1 MKIQLHREVV
11 EGTGLKDTVTDQQIE
26 SNSQILQVFKWFWL
40 WFAFLGMHILEGLN
54 NIHLVG
60 LQNSKA
66 EPRVSQDLGA
76 VNEVGTRGRR

>member
-66 EPRVSQDLGA
+66 EPCVSQDLGA